1 MNTWALGLRKT
12 GPWKMSRWK
21 TGLWWLAAPALILA
35 RVFWCELHGAA
46 TGLGTVGLEVS
57 MPWALKASAGWILAG
72 ALLGLYGAR
81 LFPHWDT
88 RHVLILVMGVL
99 TITLGSE
106 TWLLAGDTPLSLWL
120 YERLPP
126 HATFAAVLVGGYLF
140 IRRKRTTNPVATPP
154 SMLDVMTG
162 TGHTQVRVDEIECL
176 EADRNYVNVHTPER
190 SYLLRQT
197 LASLEA
203 SLSSETFRRI
213 HRSTIV
219 NRAMIRERRRG
230 GVLVLRS
237 GRIVRIS
244 RAFADQ
250 VNH

>member
-1 MNTWALGLRKT
+1 MTTFARA
-12 GPWKMSRWK
+12 RWRM
-21 TGLWWLAAPALILA
+21 GRWWMAAPALILV

-46 TGLGTVGLEVS
+46 TGLGTVGLDVS

-72 ALLGLYGAR
+72 ALLGLYGSRLSPVLGAR
-81 LFPHWDT
+81 H
-88 RHVLILVMGVL
+88 ILALVGGVL
-99 TITLGSE
+99 MITLGSD

-126 HATFAAVLVGGYLF
+126 HATFAALLVAGYLF
-140 IRRKRTTNPVATPP
+140 ISTTNPVAPQP

-230 GVLVLRS
+230 GVLVMRS
-237 GRIVRIS
+237 GRTVRIS
-244 RAFADQ
+244 RAFADR
-250 VNH
+250 VNN